1 VIEVHDVAR
10 QFGDKTVVTELNFRV
25 NQGEIFSLLGPN
37 GAGKSTT
44 IRMMIGLLHPSR
56 GEIRIG
62 GLNVQRETKKVH
74 QQIGVVFEL
83 PNLYNRLSV
92 QDNLQLFADMYG
104 VSKHRVREVLQDLY
118 LEEKKGTKVGALSK
132 GWKQRVLIAR
142 SILHEPKFL
151 FLDEPTS
158 GLDPNTTKL
167 IRDYLLHLKSLGT
180 TVVITTHDMH
190 EADELSDHVGIMHNG
205 RIVALDSPHQ
215 LKTRYG
221 SKQLRIQLN
230 QQGTGS
236 TIEIPFELDS
246 SVEFLYERLKAGEV
260 LSVHSTEASL
270 AQVFARLTGSEL
282 S

>member
-1 VIEVHDVAR
+1 MIEVHDVAR

-180 TVVITTHDMH
+180 TMVITTHDMH

-236 TIEIPFELDS
+236 TEIPFELDS

>member
-1 VIEVHDVAR
+1 MIEVYDVSKE
-10 QFGDKTVVTELNFRV
+10 FGGKSVVTDLNFLV
-25 NQGEIFSLLGPN
+25 DQGEIFSLLGPN

-44 IRMMIGLLHPSR
+44 IRMMVGLLRPSR
-56 GEIRIG
+56 GEIRIR
-62 GLNVQRETKKVH
+62 GLNVQREAKKVH

-104 VSKHRVREVLQDLY
+104 VSKHRARQVLEDLH
-118 LEEKKGTKVGALSK
+118 LEERKGTKVGTLSK

-142 SILHEPKFL
+142 SILHEPKVL

-158 GLDPNTTKL
+158 GLDPNTSKL
-167 IRDYLLHLKSLGT
+167 IQDYLLHLKSLGT
-180 TVVITTHDMH
+180 TLVITTHDMH

-205 RIVALDSPHQ
+205 KIVALDSPHQ
-215 LKTRYG
+215 LKNRYG
-221 SKQLRIQLN
+221 SKQLRLQLD
-230 QQGTGS
+230 QQGTVS

-246 SVEFLYERLKAGEV
+246 SAEFLYGRMQAGEV

>member
-1 VIEVHDVAR
+1 MIEVHDVAR

-180 TVVITTHDMH
+180 TMVITTHDMH
-190 EADELSDHVGIMHNG
+190 EADELSDHVGIMYNG

>member
-1 VIEVHDVAR
+1 MIEVHDVAR
-10 QFGDKTVVTELNFRV
+10 QFGNKTVVTELNFRV

-180 TVVITTHDMH
+180 TMVITTHDMH

-236 TIEIPFELDS
+236 TEIPFELDS